1 MIFNKGYTE
10 FRPYKHNFYFLVKYF
25 FYFRGVSKE
34 YSSSSLKIKVSSSR
48 MSIEQEHS
56 ELRNKR
62 LNLLSFLLAY
72 FFLVNSRDQAS
83 QFKPSPLACNP
94 LTTC

>member
-1 MIFNKGYTE
+1 
-10 FRPYKHNFYFLVKYF
+10 
-25 FYFRGVSKE
+25 
-34 YSSSSLKIKVSSSR
+34 